1 MKIDWRTVGPFQANC
16 YVVVDESTGSAI
28 LVDPGA
34 DGAELVEMVR
44 ESGAQLDG
52 IWLTHGHID
61 HIGGVAEVLRRYPVP
76 VWLHPMD
83 RPLYDSLSARMA
95 EVYGL
100 PFEQPPAPDRELR
113 DGDVLTCGELRF
125 TVMHVPGHSPGLV
138 SFNGEGVALCGDLLF
153 AGSIGRTDLP
163 LSDPGAMNDSLS
175 RIAALPEETVVHPGH
190 GAATTIGEELLS
202 NPFLSGRARALGRR

>member
-1 MKIDWRTVGPFQANC
+1 MKIDSRTVGPFQANC
-16 YVVVDESTGSAI
+16 YLVVDESTGSAI

>member
-1 MKIDWRTVGPFQANC
+1 MRILSRTVGPFQANC
-16 YVVVDESTGSAI
+16 YLVIDETTGSAV

-34 DGAELVEMVR
+34 DGAEVVGMVR
-44 ESGAQLDG
+44 ESGARLEA

-61 HIGGVAEVLRRYPVP
+61 HIGGVAEVLRHYPVP

-100 PFEQPPAPDRELR
+100 PFEQPPTPDHELR
-113 DGDVLTCGELRF
+113 DGNVLTCGELRF
-125 TVMHVPGHSPGLV
+125 RVMHVPGHAPGLV
-138 SFNGEGVALCGDLLF
+138 SFNGENVALCGDLLF

-163 LSDPGAMNDSLS
+163 LSDPGAMNDSLA
-175 RIAALPEETVVHPGH
+175 RIATLPEETVVYPGH
-190 GAATTIGEELLS
+190 GGATTIGEELLS
-202 NPFLSGRARALGRR
+202 NPFLSLRARALGRR

>member
-1 MKIDWRTVGPFQANC
+1 MKILSRTVGPFQANC
-16 YVVVDESTGSAI
+16 HLVIDDATGSAV

-44 ESGAQLDG
+44 SAGVRLEE

-61 HIGGVAEVLRRYPVP
+61 HIGGVAEVRRHFPVP
-76 VWLHPMD
+76 VRLHPAD
-83 RPLYDSLSARMA
+83 RPFLDSLSARMA
-95 EVYGL
+95 EMYGL
-100 PFEQPPAPDRELR
+100 PFEQPDAPDHELADGDELR
-113 DGDVLTCGELRF
+113 CGTLRF

-163 LSDPGAMNDSLS
+163 LSDPGAMNVSLA
-175 RIAALPEETVVHPGH
+175 RIATLADETVVYPGH
-190 GAATTIGEELLS
+190 GGSTTIGEELQS
-202 NPFLSGRARALGRR
+202 NPFLGGRARAVGRR

>member
-1 MKIDWRTVGPFQANC
+1 MRILSRTVGPFQANC
-16 YVVVDESTGSAI
+16 YLVIDETTGSAV

-34 DGAELVEMVR
+34 DGAEIVEMVR
-44 ESGAQLDG
+44 ESGARLEAL
-52 IWLTHGHID
+52 WLTHGHID
-61 HIGGVAEVLRRYPVP
+61 HIGGVAEVLRHYPVP

-100 PFEQPPAPDRELR
+100 SFEQPPAPDRELR
-113 DGDVLTCGELRF
+113 DGDVLTCGGLHFR
-125 TVMHVPGHSPGLV
+125 VMHVPGHAPGLV
-138 SFNGEGVALCGDLLF
+138 SFNGENVALCGDLLF

-163 LSDPGAMNDSLS
+163 LSDPGAMNDSLA
-175 RIAALPEETVVHPGH
+175 RIATLPEETVVYPGH
-190 GAATTIGEELLS
+190 GGVTTIGQELLS